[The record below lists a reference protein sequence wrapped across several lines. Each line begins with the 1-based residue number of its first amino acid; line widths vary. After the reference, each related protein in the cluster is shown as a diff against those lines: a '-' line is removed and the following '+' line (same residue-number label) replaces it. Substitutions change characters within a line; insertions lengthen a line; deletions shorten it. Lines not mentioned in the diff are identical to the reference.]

1 MGNSPSWVTEVFCP
15 TLGTIICNVM
25 WLSPLSAVLESRKKR
40 SLGKLNPVPFAITV
54 ANCVAWTMYGCMR
67 RDWFVFWSN
76 STGLCLGIFYSIS
89 SLALLNL
96 KKADVLRFNIMTAL
110 LVGSAVFWCL
120 MAMVACIVYNDD
132 PASREQGIRF
142 IGTIGMAFGLAYY
155 VSPLSTLLTIL
166 RTRDSSSLYLPMIVT
181 SFFNALMWVIYGF
194 VAKNDVA
201 LWLPNA
207 AGCILCALQFGFRL
221 TIPAAGIKYATVES
235 DTAVLVQ
242 QKPSPEPIQ
251 SPMHTLDDDDN
262 TFQEEKDK
270 DHLFSGNTT
279 VESTKSDNNRDS
291 V

>member
-40 SLGKLNPVPFAITV
+40 SLGKLNPIPFAITV

-76 STGLCLGIFYSIS
+76 STGLCLGIFYSLS

-207 AGCILCALQFGFRL
+207 AGCILCTLQFGFRL
-221 TIPAAGIKYATVES
+221 TIPAAGVKYATVES

-242 QKPSPEPIQ
+242 QKPLEPIQ

-270 DHLFSGNTT
+270 DHIFSGNTT
-279 VESTKSDNNRDS
+279 VESTKSDNNYSNND
-291 V
+291 